1 MSAGEYEGGREPGS
15 GRPEDG
21 KAERPSVALK
31 LGIAG
36 AIGLGAI
43 VSGLLISRRGRR
55 LVREAWQGRRRT
67 RLEDRVLD
75 ALWGDEIVGRRNF
88 DVQEIGDG
96 VVALSGVVRSRRER
110 IRALRLARHVKDVR
124 LVKNQL
130 VIERVPRSEH
140 RLADLRRRRNG
151 IRRRPQGDARPRG
164 DSRPEVDSRPWGG
177 SRTWGDSRPR
187 DD

>member
-1 MSAGEYEGGREPGS
+1 MGANEYPVKMEAGPGGAEESKPDRPG
-15 GRPEDG
+15 
-21 KAERPSVALK
+21 VALK

-96 VVALSGVVRSRRER
+96 AVALSGIVRSRRER
-110 IRALRLARHVKDVR
+110 IRALRIARNVKDVR
-124 LVKNQL
+124 LVKSQL
-130 VIERVPRSEH
+130 VIERVPRSRAQLIE
-140 RLADLRRRRNG
+140 LRRRRSRL
-151 IRRRPQGDARPRG
+151 RRRPRAE
-164 DSRPEVDSRPWGG
+164 S
-177 SRTWGDSRPR
+177 
-187 DD
+187 

>member
-1 MSAGEYEGGREPGS
+1 MSAGEFPPASNPGRSYP
-15 GRPEDG
+15 D
-21 KAERPSVALK
+21 ANDDRPSIALK
-31 LGIAG
+31 IGIAG
-36 AIGLGAI
+36 ALGLGAI

-88 DVQEIGDG
+88 DVQETGEG

-110 IRALRLARHVKDVR
+110 IRALRIARQVKDVQ

-130 VIERVPRSEH
+130 VIERLPHSRGNL
-140 RLADLRRRRNG
+140 RRLRRRTRR
-151 IRRRPQGDARPRG
+151 IRGGD
-164 DSRPEVDSRPWGG
+164 RPENS
-177 SRTWGDSRPR
+177 
-187 DD
+187 

>member
-1 MSAGEYEGGREPGS
+1 MKRMSAGDFPPDVNPGRGY
-15 GRPEDG
+15 PELKED
-21 KAERPSVALK
+21 RPSIALK
-31 LGIAG
+31 IGIAG
-36 AIGLGAI
+36 ALGLGAI

-88 DVQEIGDG
+88 DVQETGEG

-110 IRALRLARHVKDVR
+110 IRALRIARQVKDVQ

-130 VIERVPRSEH
+130 VIERLPRS
-140 RLADLRRRRNG
+140 RGNLGRLRRRTQR
-151 IRRRPQGDARPRG
+151 IRGRERAENSPSIDR
-164 DSRPEVDSRPWGG
+164 
-177 SRTWGDSRPR
+177 
-187 DD
+187 